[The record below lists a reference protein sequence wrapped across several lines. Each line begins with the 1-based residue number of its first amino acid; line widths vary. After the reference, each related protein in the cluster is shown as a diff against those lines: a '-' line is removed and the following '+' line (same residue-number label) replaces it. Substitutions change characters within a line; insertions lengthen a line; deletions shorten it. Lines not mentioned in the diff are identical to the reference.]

1 MNSRGRKKKV
11 RYIQEMP
18 KVSQFSP
25 RGKSG
30 RPDAV
35 ELTIDQFEAIR
46 LADFQG
52 YHHVEA
58 AQFMG
63 LSRPSFGRI
72 LKGARHV
79 VANALVNGKT
89 IYIRIS
95 NVQVGVTRKILPH
108 KASFQVAQ
116 DVNRKE
122 GQIRHVILEYPE

>member
-1 MNSRGRKKKV
+1 MNSKGRKKKV

-18 KVSQFSP
+18 KVFQFSP
-25 RGKSG
+25 KGKTG

-35 ELTIDQFEAIR
+35 ELTIDQFEVIR

-52 YHHVEA
+52 YHQAEA

-72 LKGARHV
+72 LKGARNT
-79 VANALVNGKT
+79 VANALVNGKA

-95 NVQVGVTRKILPH
+95 NVQVGVTRRILPH

-116 DVNRKE
+116 RE
-122 GQIRHVILEYPE
+122 SQIRDTILKYPK

>member
-25 RGKSG
+25 RGRSG

-46 LADFQG
+46 LADLQG
-52 YHHVEA
+52 YHQVEA

-72 LKGARHV
+72 LKGARQV
-79 VANALVNGKT
+79 IASALVNGKT
-89 IYIRIS
+89 LYIRIS

-108 KASFQVAQ
+108 KISFRSGTQAK
-116 DVNRKE
+116 RKE
-122 GQIRHVILEYPE
+122 DQIRQSILKYSK